1 MATKVGRSLDEID
14 VKIKQ
19 LSQSIKESAKKTKE
33 LDRTLKIDPSNT
45 RVAAQQM
52 RALATQVGQA
62 TQKVA
67 LLRQRKAEANREL
80 QQGNI
85 TAAEFAKI
93 EQAAGSAELE
103 LQRFNAQL
111 RATQRAQ
118 VQVVAQRFDKVTRS
132 MQQAQRVARTFSR
145 LMMGLV
151 GVMAG
156 AITAFTRHA
165 TALADMAEQ
174 YGVGIERL
182 QVKKRVFEQVTGSAE
197 NYTRALDTL
206 RNRLNRITL
215 GTGIAYERI
224 LSHIGIASRDAE
236 GRTRSLG
243 EVYDEVIVALREMDD
258 ILLRN
263 QLAYELFG
271 EEAIAIIEILE
282 LSTLEYEALMEAQL
296 EANLISEEQA
306 EAARE
311 IQAAWD
317 EVRQEFIMVGAELAT
332 ALLPLIKTLAELLRD
347 HILPL
352 LTQLANWF
360 GNMTPFQQAF
370 VIFLIFL
377 IIALPKII
385 MMTKG
390 LVLATK
396 ALAVG
401 IKKIAIAKKKAAVGA
416 GALSVA
422 SAPLQP
428 ILLAIAAVILILA
441 TLFMILTGQSRRLSG
456 SLDQQRN
463 SLNRLGGAY
472 EDMGGGLETQMRSVC
487 ENHNNRNQN
496 INVSIE
502 ASGDT
507 PISQENAQQVADLL
521 AERINQELG
530 GKI

>member
-1 MATKVGRSLDEID
+1 MAANVGRSLDEID
-14 VKIKQ
+14 SKVKQ
-19 LSQSIKESAKKTKE
+19 LSQSIKDSTKKTKE
-33 LDRTLKIDPSNT
+33 LDRTLKLDPRNT
-45 RVAAQQM
+45 QVAAQQM
-52 RALATQVGQA
+52 RALSTQIGQA

-67 LLRQRKAEANREL
+67 LLRQRKIEANREL
-80 QQGNI
+80 QQGKI
-85 TAAEFAKI
+85 TAVEFKKI
-93 EQAAGSAELE
+93 EDSVESAERE

-111 RATQRAQ
+111 QNVKRQQ
-118 VQVVAQRFDKVTRS
+118 VQVLAGRFDRVARS

-151 GVMAG
+151 GIMAA
-156 AITAFTRHA
+156 AITAFTRNA
-165 TALADMAEQ
+165 VALADMARE
-174 YGVGIERL
+174 YEMCIMRL
-182 QVKKRVFEQVTGSAE
+182 QVKKGVFEQVTGSAE

-224 LSHIGIASRDAE
+224 LTHIGVASRDAE

-243 EVYDEVIVALREMDD
+243 EVYDEVIIALREMDD
-258 ILLRN
+258 IMLRN
-263 QLAYELFG
+263 RLAYELFG
-271 EEAIAIIEILE
+271 EEAIHIIEILE
-282 LSTLEYEALMEAQL
+282 LTIEEYELLMEAQL
-296 EANLISEEQA
+296 EANIISEEQA
-306 EAARE
+306 QAALE

-317 EVRQEFIMVGAELAT
+317 EVRQEFMAVGAELAVS
-332 ALLPLIKTLAELLRD
+332 LLPLIKTLAELLSNY
-347 HILPL
+347 ILPF
-352 LTQLANWF
+352 LARIAEWF
-360 GNMTPFQQAF
+360 SNMTPFQQAF

-377 IIALPKII
+377 VMVLPKLI
-385 MMTKG
+385 MMIKA
-390 LVLATK
+390 LVLGTK

-416 GALSVA
+416 GMLSAA
-422 SAPLQP
+422 SMPLQP
-428 ILLAIAAVILILA
+428 ILLAVAAVILILA

-456 SLDQQRN
+456 TLDQQRN

-507 PISQENAQQVADLL
+507 PISQENAQQVADIL
-521 AERINQELG
+521 AERINRELG